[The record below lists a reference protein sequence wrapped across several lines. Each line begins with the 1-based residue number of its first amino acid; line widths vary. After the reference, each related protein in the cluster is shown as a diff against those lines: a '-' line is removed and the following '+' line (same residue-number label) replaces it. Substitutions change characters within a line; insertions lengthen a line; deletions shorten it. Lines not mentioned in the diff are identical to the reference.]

1 MMTVYS
7 NKKGTS
13 PYSRKGLIVLE
24 EKGLPYE
31 KLNTDPQF
39 LPEGFGKLNPALRVS
54 LLIDGDQHVFESDN
68 IVDYL
73 LRTYPRSKPPPG
85 EPPLAESMTR
95 PDHHIQDAM
104 ALVTIETIL
113 DCPVH
118 LMLMKTCGVDPAKL
132 KPWGWVWER
141 DNERIVSCLDW
152 LEERATPEGFVP
164 DLFSVIDI
172 NLICTLAQN
181 EKFGERGVSG
191 FPYPWRN
198 RKNLAAL
205 FDRFQSRPSVLA
217 TGYGPAA

>member
-1 MMTVYS
+1 MTVYS

-73 LRTYPRSKPPPG
+73 LRTYPGSNPPPG

-95 PDHHIQDAM
+95 PDHHIEDAM

-113 DCPVH
+113 DCQVH
-118 LMLMKTCGVDPAKL
+118 LMFLSRAEVVPAQL
-132 KPWGWVWER
+132 SAPASWVWER
-141 DNERIVSCLDW
+141 NGERIQSCLDW
-152 LEERATPEGFVP
+152 LEQRATPEGFVP
-164 DLFSVIDI
+164 GVFSVMDI
-172 NLICTLAQN
+172 KLICTLAQN
-181 EKFGERGVSG
+181 EQFGRVGDKG
-191 FPYPWRN
+191 FPYPWRS
-198 RKNLAAL
+198 RKNIAAL
-205 FDRFQSRPSVLA
+205 YDRFQSRPSVLT